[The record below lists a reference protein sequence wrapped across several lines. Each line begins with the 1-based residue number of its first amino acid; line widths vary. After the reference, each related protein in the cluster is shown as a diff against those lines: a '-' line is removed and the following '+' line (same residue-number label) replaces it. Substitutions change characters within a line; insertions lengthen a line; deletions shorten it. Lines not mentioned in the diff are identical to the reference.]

1 MHCEFGP
8 LDWHWHWI
16 QPSVSAERQMA
27 HGDVSATFSL
37 GSERLAWKGFVHG
50 RPAAVAAACSF
61 AAARLFA
68 SGELG
73 ERVRFP
79 SIEQRHLARA
89 TTQSQTHKQGRARR
103 EGKRLERHT

>member
-1 MHCEFGP
+1 
-8 LDWHWHWI
+8 
-16 QPSVSAERQMA
+16 MA

-50 RPAAVAAACSF
+50 RPAAVAATCSF